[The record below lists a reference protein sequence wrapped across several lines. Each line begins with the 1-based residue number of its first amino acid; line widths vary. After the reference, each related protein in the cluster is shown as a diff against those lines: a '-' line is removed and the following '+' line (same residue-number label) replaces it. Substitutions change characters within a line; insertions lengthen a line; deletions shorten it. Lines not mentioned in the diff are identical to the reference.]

1 MSNPE
6 RSDTGLYLHIPF
18 CRQACHYCNFH
29 FSTTMNNRQQLIEAL
44 LKEMDLVPGKQR
56 QTFRTVYFGGG
67 TPSILTAG
75 ELERLTTGLQQNF
88 HIQDPAEHTLEI
100 NPDDVDEEKPFIWK
114 ELGFNRLS
122 MGIQSF
128 RDEDLQW
135 MNRSHSAQQAIDALT
150 RVRKAGFENLN
161 IDLIYGLPGLS
172 DEAWEKQVRKAMDLR
187 VPHISAYALT
197 VEPKTALHHL
207 VEKKKHPDVD
217 PEQQARQ
224 FLMLTELLESA
235 GYEHYEISNFALP
248 GFRSGHNS
256 SYWSGIP
263 YVGLGPG
270 AHSYDGQARY
280 WNVANNQQ
288 YIDAIGA
295 GRIPNEKEE
304 LTPAQRIN
312 EYIMIRL
319 RTSDGLD
326 LSVLKKEWE
335 PERLQAWVRSAEKFV
350 DRGMMSITDEQMVLT
365 RAGRL
370 FADGIA
376 AELFVDEPECL

>member
-75 ELERLTTGLQQNF
+75 ELQRLTTGLQQNF
-88 HIQDPAEHTLEI
+88 HIQEKAEYTLEI
-100 NPDDVDEEKPFIWK
+100 NPDDVDEEKPIIWK

-150 RVRKAGFENLN
+150 RVRKAGFENLS

-172 DEAWEKQVRKAMDLR
+172 DEAWEEQVRKAMDLR

-207 VEKKKHPDVD
+207 VEKKKHPNVD
-217 PEQQARQ
+217 PDQQARQ

-326 LSVLKKEWE
+326 LSVLKNEWE

-376 AELFVDEPECL
+376 AELFVDEPECS